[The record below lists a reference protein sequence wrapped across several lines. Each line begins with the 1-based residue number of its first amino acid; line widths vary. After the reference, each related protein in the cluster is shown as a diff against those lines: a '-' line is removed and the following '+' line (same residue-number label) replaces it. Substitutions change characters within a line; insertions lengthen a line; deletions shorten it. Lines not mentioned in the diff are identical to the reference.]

1 MTNALRDSLKAL
13 DVCLVPTSL
22 LRLMHSDIKDASNVG
37 MPYSLKEKS
46 ILCGSVLGAET
57 IRLGVYAGGVALYN
71 ILSS

>member
-1 MTNALRDSLKAL
+1 MLEGCTISS
-13 DVCLVPTSL
+13 T
-22 LRLMHSDIKDASNVG
+22 
-37 MPYSLKEKS
+37 MPVLLKEKS